1 MKSFE
6 KRKSWL
12 LHTFPLKE
20 FDEKGLTPS
29 ELPVALS

>member
-6 KRKSWL
+6 EKIGCML
-12 LHTFPLKE
+12 TFPLKE